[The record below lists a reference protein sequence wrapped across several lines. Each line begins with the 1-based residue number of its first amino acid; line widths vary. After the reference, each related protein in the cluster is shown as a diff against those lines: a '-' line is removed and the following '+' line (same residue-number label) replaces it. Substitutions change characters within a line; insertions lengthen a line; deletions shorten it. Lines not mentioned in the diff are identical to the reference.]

1 MVNDN
6 VPAGRLPE
14 LTRNMGDA
22 EFASRAESPGDGEIE
37 DSGDSAAGAFR
48 EYSLKHDPNV
58 WMAGGI
64 VASIVV
70 AALIVWASG
79 ASLQDFFVKL
89 GYLLAFLPLFYGAC
103 ALVQMTVTRPKTRYV
118 IIGSFATF
126 AFLIGLIGIFN
137 LAVPG
142 ISEDPENQQRSGI
155 LLLVIAGATFV
166 PMFKRVRLLLGRITP
181 IDPNSTVDISGVI
194 VALWIA
200 ITLTASLLTV
210 DLEAIA
216 AQTNITVSDSLIS
229 TLAYPALAFSLVGI
243 WITRNPREAV
253 KRLGL
258 ERISLQQIGISV
270 GMVIPLLIF
279 GLGIDAIGRAV
290 QPDLYEKLQRV
301 LESMSSNVTNPFVAV
316 VIGFSAGIG
325 EEILFRG
332 AIQPRLGIWFTA
344 ILFAIAHTQYGL
356 SFGVLGVF
364 MIGVVLGYQ
373 RRYMST
379 TSSIITHGVYNTVAF
394 LAAYYTGSGS

>member
-1 MVNDN
+1 VNDN

-14 LTRNMGDA
+14 LTRSAGNA
-22 EFASRAESPGDGEIE
+22 EFPPRTESLDEPDAP
-37 DSGDSAAGAFR
+37 DSADSSAAA
-48 EYSLKHDPNV
+48 YSAYSPKDDPNV
-58 WMAGGI
+58 WMVGGV
-64 VASIVV
+64 VASVVV
-70 AALIVWASG
+70 ATLIVWLSG
-79 ASLQDFFVKL
+79 ASLQDFFKKL
-89 GYLLAFLPLFYGAC
+89 GYLIAFLPIFYGAC

-137 LAVPG
+137 LTVPG
-142 ISEDPENQQRSGI
+142 MVADPENQRRSGI

-200 ITLTASLLTV
+200 ITLVASLLTV

-243 WITRNPREAV
+243 WITRSPREAI

-258 ERISLQQIGISV
+258 ERLSLRQVGISL

-279 GLGIDAIGRAV
+279 GLGLDAIGRLV
-290 QPDLYEKLQRV
+290 QPDLYAKLQRV
-301 LESMSSNVTNPFVAV
+301 LESMSSNITNPFVAL

-332 AIQPRLGIWFTA
+332 AIQPRLGIWLTA
-344 ILFAIAHTQYGL
+344 FLFAIAHTQYGL

-364 MIGVVLGYQ
+364 MIGVVLGFQ
-373 RRYMST
+373 RRYMNT
-379 TSSIITHGVYNTVAF
+379 TSCIITHGAYNTVAF
-394 LAAYYTGSGS
+394 LAAYYTGSGH